1 MYFLKLWAKARIGL
15 LTFIRQ
21 LKQTAID
28 PMITNINCR
37 WLTNEGNT

>member
-1 MYFLKLWAKARIGL
+1 MYSLKPWAKAPVDI

-28 PMITNINCR
+28 TMIININCR
-37 WLTNEGNT
+37 WF

>member
-1 MYFLKLWAKARIGL
+1 MYSLKPWAKAPVYI

-28 PMITNINCR
+28 INDHRINCR
-37 WLTNEGNT
+37 WF

>member
-1 MYFLKLWAKARIGL
+1 

-37 WLTNEGNT
+37 WF

>member
-1 MYFLKLWAKARIGL
+1 MYSLKPWAKAPVDR

-28 PMITNINCR
+28 TDKSQ
-37 WLTNEGNT
+37 

>member
-1 MYFLKLWAKARIGL
+1 MYSLKPWAKAPVSI

-28 PMITNINCR
+28 IDHRINCR
-37 WLTNEGNT
+37 WF